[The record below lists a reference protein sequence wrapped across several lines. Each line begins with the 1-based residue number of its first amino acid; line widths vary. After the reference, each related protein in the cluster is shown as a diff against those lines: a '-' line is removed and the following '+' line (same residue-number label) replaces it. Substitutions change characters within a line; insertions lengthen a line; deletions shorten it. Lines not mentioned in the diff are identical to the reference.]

1 MIKWEHCDVDS
12 YYRLTIEDF
21 NSPEVHTADLCL
33 KCIKVEASKAIGD
46 FPAIKSLKIE
56 PLFSTLTA
64 SVSNDML

>member
-12 YYRLTIEDF
+12 YYRLTIENF
-21 NSPEVHTADLCL
+21 NSADIHTADLCL
-33 KCIKVEASKAIGD
+33 KCIKVEASKAIED

>member
-1 MIKWEHCDVDS
+1 MIKFEHCDVNS

-21 NSPEVHTADLCL
+21 NSADIHTADLCL

-56 PLFSTLTA
+56 PLFSTITA